1 MLHGLVDVA
10 AAGIK
15 DFKYIVV
22 GVGVVN
28 VMIDLTKQITEDD
41 GEFTPG
47 DAIHLVVNMIEVAIP
62 EVGLAD
68 FHQKNG
74 FNFSIIPNPN
84 TGIFKIELSS
94 NENVPGTISI
104 LSPIGTE
111 FKKIETTNKITL
123 LDLAT
128 LSNGIYLVVVMEGNK
143 KVVKKLI
150 INK

>member
-68 FHQKNG
+68 
-74 FNFSIIPNPN
+74 
-84 TGIFKIELSS
+84 L
-94 NENVPGTISI
+94 I
-104 LSPIGTE
+104 LSLGFGEENSLGDI
-111 FKKIETTNKITL
+111 IEHFADSSYFGVFVPTPR
-123 LDLAT
+123 
-128 LSNGIYLVVVMEGNK
+128 
-143 KVVKKLI
+143 
-150 INK
+150 